1 VVSLDISSS
10 SSLVGFT
17 LVVEEY
23 FVYVSC
29 VVVDP
34 SELVDDFT
42 DGGVFVVVVREEGAF
57 ESLDGSWCDSADVGI
72 SGESV
77 VRA

>member
-1 VVSLDISSS
+1 M
-10 SSLVGFT
+10 
-17 LVVEEY
+17 VEKY

-34 SELVDDFT
+34 SELVDDFANR
-42 DGGVFVVVVREEGAF
+42 GVFVFVVCEEGTFQA
-57 ESLDGSWCDSADVGI
+57 LDGSWCDFTDVWV
-72 SGESV
+72 SGEPV

>member
-1 VVSLDISSS
+1 VSLDIPSS
-10 SSLVGFT
+10 SSLIGFA
-17 LVVEEY
+17 LLVEEY

-34 SELVDDFT
+34 SELVDDFAN
-42 DGGVFVVVVREEGAF
+42 GGVFVFVVRKEGAF
-57 ESLDGSWCDSADVGI
+57 QAFDGSWCDPTDVRVG
-72 SGESV
+72 GESA

>member
-1 VVSLDISSS
+1 MSLDIPSS
-10 SSLVGFT
+10 SSLVGFA

-34 SELVDDFT
+34 SKLVDDFT
-42 DGGVFVVVVREEGAF
+42 NGGVFVFVVCEEGAF
-57 ESLDGSWCDSADVGI
+57 QAFDGSWCDSTDVRV
-72 SGESV
+72 SGEPV

>member
-1 VVSLDISSS
+1 MSFDIPSS
-10 SSLVGFT
+10 SSLVGFA

-34 SELVDDFT
+34 SKLVDDFT
-42 DGGVFVVVVREEGAF
+42 NGGVFVFVVCEEGAF
-57 ESLDGSWCDSADVGI
+57 QAFDGSWCDSADVRV
-72 SGESV
+72 SGKSV

>member
-1 VVSLDISSS
+1 VVSLDIPSS
-10 SSLVGFT
+10 SSLVGFA

-34 SELVDDFT
+34 SELVDDFAN
-42 DGGVFVVVVREEGAF
+42 GGVFVFVVHEEGAF
-57 ESLDGSWCDSADVGI
+57 QAFDGSWCDSLDVRV

-77 VRA
+77 VHA